1 MKRIAMLF
9 TVVFMLT
16 PLMAHTG
23 TQAKKLKDVLKL
35 RNAGKVEFQEV
46 KLPMMAKYVQ
56 KLKKAKNGDLSF
68 FLFSA
73 KGDWGP
79 FSGLITLKAGTIV
92 AVDILSFARHD
103 SDAFTKPAFLNQFTG
118 LKMMAFHNKE
128 FKAVPG
134 EPENLK
140 ALKEAVMLAF
150 HDGMGMMGGG
160 MMMGHGKKGMMKG
173 GMMKKQGSNNN

>member
-1 MKRIAMLF
+1 MKRIALLF
-9 TVVFMLT
+9 TVVFMMT
-16 PLMAHTG
+16 PLMAHNG
-23 TQAKKLKDVLKL
+23 TQVRKLKEVLKL

-56 KLKKAKNGDLSF
+56 KLKKATNGDLSF

-73 KGDWGP
+73 QGDTGP

-92 AVDILSFARHD
+92 AVDILSFTRHD
-103 SDAFTKPAFLNQFTG
+103 SDAFTKPAFLGQFTG

-134 EPENLK
+134 EPVNLK

-150 HDGMGMMGGG
+150 HNGMG
-160 MMMGHGKKGMMKG
+160 MMMGHGKKGMMGG
-173 GMMKKQGSNNN
+173 GMMMGNSNHNGMMR

>member
-1 MKRIAMLF
+1 MKRIAMVF
-9 TVVFMLT
+9 TVILMLT
-16 PLMAHTG
+16 PLMAHNG
-23 TQAKKLKDVLKL
+23 TQVKKMNELLKL
-35 RNAGKVEFQEV
+35 RNAENVQFQEV

-92 AVDILSFARHD
+92 AVDILSFTRHD
-103 SDAFTKPAFLNQFTG
+103 SDAFTKPAFLGQFTG
-118 LKMMAFHNKE
+118 LKMMAFHNRE

-134 EPENLK
+134 EPLNLK
-140 ALKEAVMLAF
+140 ALKEALMLAF
-150 HDGMGMMGGG
+150 HNGMGMMGHG
-160 MMMGHGKKGMMKG
+160 MM
-173 GMMKKQGSNNN
+173 QNNN

>member
-9 TVVFMLT
+9 TVVFLMT
-16 PLMAHTG
+16 PLMAHNG
-23 TQAKKLKDVLKL
+23 TQVKKLKDVLKL
-35 RNAGKVEFQEV
+35 RNAENVQFQDV

-68 FLFSA
+68 FLFTA

-92 AVDILSFARHD
+92 AVDILSFSRHD
-103 SDAFTKPAFLNQFTG
+103 SDAFVKPVFLSQFTG
-118 LKMMAFHNKE
+118 LKMMAFHKKE

-134 EPENLK
+134 EPLNLK

-150 HDGMGMMGGG
+150 HNGMGMGMMMNKQDNSGGG
-160 MMMGHGKKGMMKG
+160 MKGMMGHGMM
-173 GMMKKQGSNNN
+173 QNNN